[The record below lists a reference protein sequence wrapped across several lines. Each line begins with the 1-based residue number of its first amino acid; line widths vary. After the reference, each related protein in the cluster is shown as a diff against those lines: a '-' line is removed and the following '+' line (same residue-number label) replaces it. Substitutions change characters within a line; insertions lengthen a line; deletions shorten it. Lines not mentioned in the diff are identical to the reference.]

1 MSREHWKSR
10 LGFIWAAVGSAVGL
24 GSIWRFPYVVGEN
37 GGAAFILIYLFCL
50 ILVGFPVLLSELV
63 TGRMTQKSPPGAFKA
78 LGRTRVWKGLGIITI
93 CTGFLVS
100 SFYGVIA
107 GTTFGY
113 LIEGLLGNLTKFSSA
128 GQTIDFYHQ
137 TSASPAWMM
146 LTYTGFI
153 LICVLILMSGVRKGI
168 EAGNKVMMPLLFF
181 VLLFLVF
188 FGISFPNSKEGLKF
202 LFYPN
207 FKDLTPQ
214 AVIIALGQA
223 FFATS
228 LGQGT
233 MVTYGSY
240 LRKSESLPST
250 CVPISVFSTIVSLLA
265 GMAIFSIV
273 FSVGLKPDSGESLM
287 FQTLP
292 LIFSKMTGG
301 YVMAFLFF
309 LLLVLAGITSQ
320 ISALEPVIAFLMD
333 EWKWKRH
340 HAVILSSFLS
350 YLVGIPCA
358 LSFGILKGVHIFGM
372 NPFEFISFL
381 CVNILIPLGG
391 FLAVILVG
399 WRYGIH
405 KAYDKIKE
413 GSSQTLARYPWI
425 KWYIKLGI
433 KYIAPILIVFIL
445 LDLFGV
451 VQIKGG

>member
-1 MSREHWKSR
+1 MNREHWKSR

-37 GGAAFILIYLFCL
+37 GGAAFILVYLICL
-50 ILVGFPVLLSELV
+50 VLVGFPVLLSELLI
-63 TGRMTQKSPPGAFKA
+63 GRTAQLSPSGAFKA
-78 LGRTRVWKGLGIITI
+78 IGRSNTWKVFGIITI

-113 LIEGLLGNLTKFSSA
+113 LVEGLFGKLTHFNSAKETMNFYSSV
-128 GQTIDFYHQ
+128 
-137 TSASPAWMM
+137 SASPAWMLM
-146 LTYTGFI
+146 SFTGF
-153 LICVLILMSGVRKGI
+153 VLISVWILMTGVKRGI

-188 FGISFPNSKEGLKF
+188 FGMSFPNASDGLKF
-202 LFYPN
+202 LFNPD
-207 FKDLTPQ
+207 FKALTPK
-214 AVIIALGQA
+214 AIIVALGQA

-240 LRKSESLPST
+240 LKKTESLPST
-250 CVPISVFSTIVSLLA
+250 CVPITVFSTIVSLLA

-273 FSVGLKPDSGESLM
+273 FSVGLSPDSGESLM

-301 YVMAFLFF
+301 YVMALLFF
-309 LLLVLAGITSQ
+309 LLLFLAGITSQ

-333 EWKWKRH
+333 EFGWKRH
-340 HAVILSSFLS
+340 HAVALAASLS
-350 YLVGIPCA
+350 YLLGIPCA
-358 LSFGILKGVHIFGM
+358 LSFGILKGFKLFGM
-372 NPFEFISFL
+372 NMFDLMAFL
-381 CVNILIPLGG
+381 CVNILIPVGG
-391 FLAVILVG
+391 FVAVILVG
-399 WRYGIH
+399 WRLGINR
-405 KAYDKIKE
+405 AFEKIKQ
-413 GSSQTLARYPWI
+413 GTSNSFSRYPFI
-425 KWYIKLGI
+425 KWYIKIGI
-433 KYIAPILIVFIL
+433 KYIAPILILFIL

-451 VQIKGG
+451 IKIRG

>member
-1 MSREHWKSR
+1 MKREHWKSR
-10 LGFIWAAVGSAVGL
+10 FGFIWAAVGSAVGL
-24 GSIWRFPYVVGEN
+24 GSIWRFPYVVGNN
-37 GGAAFILIYLFCL
+37 GGAAFILVYLVCL
-50 ILVGFPVLLSELV
+50 ILVGFPVLLSELLI
-63 TGRMTQKSPPGAFKA
+63 GRTTQKSPAGAFSAIGK
-78 LGRTRVWKGLGIITI
+78 TKTWKVFGVITI

-113 LIEGLLGNLTKFSSA
+113 LIEGLLGKLTHFSTA
-128 GQTIDFYHQ
+128 NETLAFYDKS
-137 TSASPAWMM
+137 SASPLWMM
-146 LTYTGFI
+146 LSYTGFVLISMWI
-153 LICVLILMSGVRKGI
+153 LITGVRKGI

-188 FGISFPNSKEGLKF
+188 FGISFPGSGKGLKF
-202 LFYPN
+202 LFNPN
-207 FKDLTPQ
+207 FRDLTP
-214 AVIIALGQA
+214 AAIIIALGQA

-240 LRKSESLPST
+240 LKKSESLPST

-273 FSVGLKPDSGESLM
+273 FSVGVNPGSGASLM

-301 YVMAFLFF
+301 YMMAFLFF
-309 LLLVLAGITSQ
+309 LLLFLAGITSQ

-340 HAVILSSFLS
+340 HAVVLAASLS
-350 YLVGIPCA
+350 YLLGIPCA
-358 LSFGILKGVHIFGM
+358 LSFGLLKNFTIFHM
-372 NPFEFISFL
+372 TVFEFMEFM

-391 FLAVILVG
+391 FVAVILVG
-399 WRYGIH
+399 WRLGIN
-405 KAYDKIKE
+405 KAFDKIKE
-413 GSSQTLARYPWI
+413 GTSNAFSRYPFI
-425 KWYIKLGI
+425 GWYIKVSI
-433 KYIAPILIVFIL
+433 KYIAPILILFIL

-451 VQIKGG
+451 FK

>member
-1 MSREHWKSR
+1 M
-10 LGFIWAAVGSAVGL
+10 
-24 GSIWRFPYVVGEN
+24 
-37 GGAAFILIYLFCL
+37 
-50 ILVGFPVLLSELV
+50 VGFPVLLSELLI
-63 TGRMTQKSPPGAFKA
+63 GRSTQQSPAGAFYQIGKTKA
-78 LGRTRVWKGLGIITI
+78 WKFLGFITI

-107 GTTFGY
+107 GATFGY
-113 LIEGLLGNLTKFSSA
+113 LIESILGKLTHFSSA
-128 GQTIDFYHQ
+128 TETLAFYNQ
-137 TSASPAWMM
+137 SSSSSLWMV
-146 LTYTGFI
+146 LSFTGFVLISIWI
-153 LICVLILMSGVRKGI
+153 LISGVKKGI

-188 FGISFPNSKEGLKF
+188 VGISFPNSGDGVKF
-202 LFYPN
+202 LLKPN
-207 FKDLTPQ
+207 FRDLTPTSI
-214 AVIIALGQA
+214 VIALGQA

-240 LRKSESLPST
+240 LKKSESLPST

-273 FSVGLKPDSGESLM
+273 FSVGVSPDSGTSLM

-301 YVMAFLFF
+301 YFMALLFF
-309 LLLVLAGITSQ
+309 LLLFLAGITSQ

-340 HAVILSSFLS
+340 YAVIVSALFS
-350 YLVGIPCA
+350 YLLGIPCA
-358 LSFGILKGVHIFGM
+358 LSFGIMKNATIFGM
-372 NPFEFISFL
+372 NIFNFMEFL

-399 WRYGIH
+399 WRFGMN
-405 KAYDKIKE
+405 KAIPLIKE
-413 GSSQTLARYPWI
+413 GTSNAFSRYPVI
-425 KWYIKLGI
+425 SWYIKISI
-433 KYIAPILIVFIL
+433 KYVAPILIVFIL
-445 LDLFGV
+445 LDLFGLF
-451 VQIKGG
+451 K